1 MRQVTFVTAL
11 LLAVLPPGGVRA
23 QGGAGADPGQPAP
36 AGGQPEQARK
46 EPSPGE
52 KYRAR
57 FPQPVEA
64 GRLIGLE
71 VVDEAENVIGHVRDV
86 VRMRDGRVQVVFDYL
101 SFLWREGEHVPV
113 PLEAVALVGRQLA
126 ILDMPREVIEKRPT
140 WYGVGGSSVPRD
152 ERIAVALTKR

>member
-1 MRQVTFVTAL
+1 MRQATIVTAL
-11 LLAVLPPGGVRA
+11 LLAVLLPGGARA
-23 QGGAGADPGQPAP
+23 QGGAGADPGQPAQ
-36 AGGQPEQARK
+36 ADGQAEQARK
-46 EPSPGE
+46 EPSLQE

-71 VVDEAENVIGHVRDV
+71 VTDADENVIGHVRDV
-86 VRMRDGRVQVVFDYL
+86 VRLGDGTVQIVFDYL
-101 SFLWREGEHVPV
+101 SFLWREGELVPV